1 MNLKSYT
8 ITQGRSR
15 AGARSMLKGIGLTD
29 EDLKKP
35 MVLIANT
42 WIETMPCN
50 LGLRTLAHA
59 VKEAKAQI
67 KPCPEC
73 GFFSEEGLCEIC
85 RDANRDST
93 LLCIVEHAPDV
104 LNFERSGAFKG
115 KYHVLGG
122 LLSPLD
128 GIGPEEL
135 KIPALLK
142 RTKQNKVREV
152 ILGFGTDARGET
164 TALFLAKEL
173 APTGAKITR
182 LATGVAA
189 GAGLEFVDSITLGQ
203 ALSHRREL

>member
-1 MNLKSYT
+1 MADYPPAALRLVAALRKLP
-8 ITQGRSR
+8 GVGPRSAER
-15 AGARSMLKGIGLTD
+15 LALHLLSAPVGAS
-29 EDLKKP
+29 ED
-35 MVLIANT
+35 
-42 WIETMPCN
+42 
-50 LGLRTLAHA
+50 LAHA
-59 VKEAKAQI
+59 VKEAKAQV

-73 GFFSEEGLCEIC
+73 GFFSEDDLCEIC
-85 RDANRDST
+85 RDQNRDST
-93 LLCIVEHAPDV
+93 LLCVVEHAPDV

-115 KYHVLGG
+115 RYHVLGG

-142 RTKQNKVREV
+142 RTKQHKVREV

-164 TALFLAKEL
+164 TALYLAKEL
-173 APTGAKITR
+173 SGVGAKITR

-189 GAGLEFVDSITLGQ
+189 GSGLEFVDSITLGH

>member
-1 MNLKSYT
+1 MADYPPAALRLVAALRKLP
-8 ITQGRSR
+8 GVGPRSAER
-15 AGARSMLKGIGLTD
+15 LALHLLSAPPGAS
-29 EDLKKP
+29 ED
-35 MVLIANT
+35 
-42 WIETMPCN
+42 
-50 LGLRTLAHA
+50 LAHA
-59 VKEAKAQI
+59 VKEAKAHV

-73 GFFSEEGLCEIC
+73 GFFSEEGPCEIC
-85 RDANRDST
+85 RDQNRDST
-93 LLCIVEHAPDV
+93 LLCVIEHAPDV

-115 KYHVLGG
+115 RYHVLSG

-164 TALFLAKEL
+164 TALYLAKEL
-173 APTGAKITR
+173 SGLGAKITR

-189 GAGLEFVDSITLGQ
+189 GSGLEFVDSITLGH